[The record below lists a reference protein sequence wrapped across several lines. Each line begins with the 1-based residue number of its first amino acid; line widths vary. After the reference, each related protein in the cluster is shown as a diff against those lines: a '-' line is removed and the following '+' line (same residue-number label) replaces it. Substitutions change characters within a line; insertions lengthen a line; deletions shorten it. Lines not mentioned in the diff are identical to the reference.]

1 MDTKDSNTAQI
12 HEKTVLVNDM
22 LQPIG
27 ARPNEKPVLW
37 WDKPHSTTELAS
49 LFPNSHDVQDFLD

>member
-1 MDTKDSNTAQI
+1 MVTKI
-12 HEKTVLVNDM
+12 EKGVLVNDI